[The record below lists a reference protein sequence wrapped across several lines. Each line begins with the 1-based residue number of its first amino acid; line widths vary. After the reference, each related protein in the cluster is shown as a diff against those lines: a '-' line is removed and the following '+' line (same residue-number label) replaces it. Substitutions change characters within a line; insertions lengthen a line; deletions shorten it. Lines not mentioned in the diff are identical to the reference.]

1 MNGAVRQ
8 RSRRRWIVKIGS
20 ALLTRDGEGL
30 DHAAV
35 TDWTDQILALR
46 TRCIDVV
53 MVSSGSIAL
62 GMRRLGLARRPEA
75 LYELQAL
82 AAVGQMGLI
91 QLYES
96 CFQRGNVHAAQVLL
110 THEDFADRKRYL
122 NAKSTLR
129 SLLDYEVVPVIN
141 ENDTVST
148 DEIRVGDNDSLAGMV
163 ANLVQAD
170 LMVLLTDQRGLCSA
184 APRTAPDA
192 ELIEEGW
199 AGDPELRKLAGGGG
213 ALGRGGMVT
222 KLEAAGLAAR
232 SGTHTRIVNGREERV
247 LERLADGEFIGT
259 LLKPPHAPVAARK
272 QWLAGQRRV
281 HGQLQ
286 IDSGAARVLREQG
299 RSLLAVGVRGVTG
312 SFDRGEIVSCVTDE
326 GVEVARGLANY
337 SAAEVARIMGQPSE
351 RIRAILGYVDEPE
364 LIHRDN
370 LVVVG

>member
-1 MNGAVRQ
+1 MNGGASQATRCWV
-8 RSRRRWIVKIGS
+8 VKIGS
-20 ALLTRDGEGL
+20 ALLTRNGEGL

-35 TDWTDQILALR
+35 ADWTDQVLVLR
-46 TRCIDVV
+46 SCGIDVV
-53 MVSSGSIAL
+53 LVSSGSIAL
-62 GMRRLGLARRPEA
+62 GMRRLGLQRRPEA

-96 CFQRGNVHAAQVLL
+96 CFQRGNSHAAQVLL

-129 SLLDYEVVPVIN
+129 SLLGYGVVPVIN

-163 ANLVQAD
+163 ANLVQAE

-184 APRTAPDA
+184 DPRADANAQLIEEAWAGDA
-192 ELIEEGW
+192 EL
-199 AGDPELRKLAGGGG
+199 LKLAGGGG
-213 ALGRGGMVT
+213 ALGRGGMIT

-232 SGTHTRIVNGREERV
+232 SGTHTRIVNGREARV
-247 LERLADGEFIGT
+247 LQRLADGESIGT

-281 HGQLQ
+281 HGSLQ
-286 IDSGAARVLREQG
+286 IDAGAARVLREQG
-299 RSLLAVGVRGVTG
+299 RSLLAVGVREVTG
-312 SFDRGEIVSCVTDE
+312 SFDRGEIVSCVTEE
-326 GVEVARGLANY
+326 GAEVARGLTNY

-351 RIRAILGYVDEPE
+351 RIGAILGYVDEPE